1 MTDPIVP
8 QQGQDDAQLAEKYRA
23 SREQQKE
30 EALQEAITELKPH
43 FVTREEYDYL
53 VARISERLGGGH
65 FKPTPPPV
73 VKQPIGR

>member
-1 MTDPIVP
+1 MADPNEP
-8 QQGQDDAQLAEKYRA
+8 QQGQENAHIAETIRA
-23 SREQQKE
+23 TREQQKE

>member
-1 MTDPIVP
+1 MTDENETL
-8 QQGQDDAQLAEKYRA
+8 QGQDQARSAETIRA
-23 SREQQKE
+23 TREQQKE